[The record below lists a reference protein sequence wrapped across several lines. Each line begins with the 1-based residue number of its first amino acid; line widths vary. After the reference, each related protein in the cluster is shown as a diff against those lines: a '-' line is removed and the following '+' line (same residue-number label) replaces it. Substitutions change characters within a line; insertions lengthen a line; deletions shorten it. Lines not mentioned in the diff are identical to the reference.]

1 MATTEFYITAGLPP
15 DDNSGDDGT
24 TYFYITAGLPPDD
37 IVSGGGNAPTGTIY
51 GPLMGPL
58 GGPV

>member
-37 IVSGGGNAPTGTIY
+37 TAVGGGLSIPIAMYHYIHH
-51 GPLMGPL
+51 
-58 GGPV
+58 